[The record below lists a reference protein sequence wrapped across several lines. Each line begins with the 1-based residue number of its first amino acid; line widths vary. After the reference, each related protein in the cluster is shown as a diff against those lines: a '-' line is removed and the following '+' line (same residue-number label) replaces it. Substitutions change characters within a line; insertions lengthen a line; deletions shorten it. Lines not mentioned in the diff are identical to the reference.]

1 MAGFR
6 GNRNAA
12 PNDDRDRTREKDA
25 RENEMSANPQ
35 PLLPRKKLLSID
47 TWAVLIALAAAL
59 LIRAGILTRVP
70 W

>member
-12 PNDDRDRTREKDA
+12 LNDDRDRTREKDA
-25 RENEMSANPQ
+25 KENEMSANSQ